1 MLYGAESWPIDAQ
14 VTKLISSFGTIA
26 YRIMT
31 GVQRLDKVCNTK
43 VLATVCRNDLIYTDM
58 IVISGSLD
66 TCFEAHTLHM
76 LEPTR
81 YTSQRTAVQD
91 AVVLEQ
97 TETWIT
103 SRN

>member
-43 VLATVCRNDLIYTDM
+43 VLATVCRNDLIYTVHDRHLRFL
-58 IVISGSLD
+58 G
-66 TCFEAHTLHM
+66 HM
-76 LEPTR
+76 LRGTYSPHARTYTLYQPTHGSTR
-81 YTSQRTAVQD
+81 RGRPRT
-91 AVVLEQ
+91 
-97 TETWIT
+97 
-103 SRN
+103 N